1 MKISTKGR
9 YALRIMID
17 VAENSRYG
25 KVTVKEISGRQ
36 DISIKY
42 MEQIANILTR
52 ANLLRS
58 ERGSQ
63 GGYALTRSPDRY
75 TAGEIL
81 RTIEGK
87 FAPVACLED
96 EINQCKRA
104 NICKTVNFWNGLYKV
119 IDDYLDSVTLQ
130 DLITQNTIFIDPE
143 FNNRRPQCCE

>member
-17 VAENSRYG
+17 VAENSMYG
-25 KVTVKEISGRQ
+25 KVTVKEISRRQ
-36 DISIKY
+36 DISVKY
-42 MEQIANILTR
+42 LEQIANVLTR

-63 GGYALTRSPDRY
+63 GGYALTRPPDGY

-96 EINQCKRA
+96 ETNQCKRA
-104 NICKTVNFWNGLYKV
+104 DICKTVNFWNGLYKV
-119 IDDYLDSVTLQ
+119 IDEYLDSVTLQ
-130 DLITQNTIFIDPE
+130 DLVAQSAIGIGPE
-143 FNNRRPQCCE
+143 FDSRRPQSS